1 MKKAIVTGANGFVGR
16 YLIAQLANLKYDIW
30 AVVRNGSENISFI
43 ESYHP
48 HIVNCDLA
56 DFAKLSTLIPTG
68 TYECFYHLAWA
79 GSSGSARADYALQL
93 INAKACAEA
102 AESAAGLGCKRFV
115 GAGSITQLMY
125 GDYLMQDG
133 CQPEPVT
140 QYAIAKT
147 AGQNMARCICTEKN
161 VDFLWG
167 YISNLYG
174 VGDVSQNIVNFLIKS
189 YLDGKTPI
197 LTSGVQDADFIYVSD
212 VADALIA
219 MAESGK
225 DGTSYYIGF
234 GNPRPLYTFVTEIRD
249 LIDPHLDTGLGGK
262 VFRGL
267 SPDFQRLDI
276 QKLQRDTGF
285 IPKIP
290 FKGGIVKTTEW
301 IKSTIS

>member
-30 AVVRNGSENISFI
+30 AVVRNESENISFI
-43 ESYHP
+43 EPYHP

-147 AGQNMARCICTEKN
+147 AGQNMARCICTEKK

-189 YLDGKTPI
+189 YLDGKNTNSNIWCAGCRFYICIRCGRCTDCNGGRWKRWYFI
-197 LTSGVQDADFIYVSD
+197 LHWVWKSSAIIY
-212 VADALIA
+212 ICH
-219 MAESGK
+219 
-225 DGTSYYIGF
+225 
-234 GNPRPLYTFVTEIRD
+234 GNT
-249 LIDPHLDTGLGGK
+249 
-262 VFRGL
+262 
-267 SPDFQRLDI
+267 
-276 QKLQRDTGF
+276 
-285 IPKIP
+285 
-290 FKGGIVKTTEW
+290 
-301 IKSTIS
+301 